1 MLKIPCIRDK
11 DEFRR
16 VLVEADLQAPEWTPS
31 AKFLAQVKSEV
42 EKEGKEN
49 NENTAPLIDNDEEKI
64 SELLGFLRSFDDS
77 NVHKLEPADF
87 EKDDDKNYHIDFVT
101 SCSNMRAWNYDIVL
115 ATRHK
120 CKMIAGKIIPAVATT
135 TAMITGLV
143 EMEFYKLILG
153 LDKSKFLC
161 CNANLGLG
169 NLRLFEPAAPKAAVE
184 FHDEISMGIV
194 KPVPLGFTSWDKVIV
209 NRGDLTVREFI
220 DVFPDVHF
228 GCTIESLFFKNLKK
242 VEGDVQASPIWVS
255 FPVSQSQKDMKARNE
270 NMKFHEL
277 YREIV
282 GELPNGRKYILLDAQ
297 VIGPDDNDAI
307 VPLIQ
312 FIFA

>member
-1 MLKIPCIRDK
+1 MEVPLHAASLHPLNFPVILILSSLVVHQSVRLIDYNLSPSPSKFFTQCVVIRDEI
-11 DEFRR
+11 DRR
-16 VLVEADLQAPEWTPS
+16 KKKAADGADLFDKQISDIISSLP
-31 AKFLAQVKSEV
+31 
-42 EKEGKEN
+42 
-49 NENTAPLIDNDEEKI
+49 KI
-64 SELLGFLRSFDDS
+64 SDYAGYRLR
-77 NVHKLEPADF
+77 PIDF
-87 EKDDDKNYHIDFVT
+87 EKDDDKNFHIDFVT
-101 SCSNMRAWNYDIVL
+101 ACSNMRAWNYEIVL

-153 LDKSKFLC
+153 LDKNKFLC

-169 NLRLFEPAAPKAAVE
+169 SLRLFEPAPPKAAVE

-194 KPVPLGFTSWDKVIV
+194 KPVPPGFTSWDKVIV

-255 FPVSQSQKDMKARNE
+255 FPISQGQKDMKARNE

-282 GELPNGRKYILLDAQ
+282 GD
-297 VIGPDDNDAI
+297 
-307 VPLIQ
+307 
-312 FIFA
+312 